1 MLEFVTK
8 YGLAL
13 ICFLIGLL
21 FLCSAYKNILRYSGI
36 KKVWKIPLAVI
47 IAIVSVVAF
56 AIGWFIGSAI

>member
-1 MLEFVTK
+1 MLAFVTK

-21 FLCSAYKNILRYSGI
+21 FLCSAYKDMLRNSGI
-36 KKVWKIPLAVI
+36 KKDWKIPLAVV

-56 AIGWFIGSAI
+56 AIGWFVGSVI

>member
-8 YGLAL
+8 YGIPL

-21 FLCSAYKNILRYSGI
+21 FLCSVYKDILRYSGI
-36 KKVWKIPLAVI
+36 KNNWKIPLAVV

-56 AIGWFIGSAI
+56 AIGWLIGSVI

>member
-1 MLEFVTK
+1 MLEFVTT
-8 YGLAL
+8 YGIPL

-21 FLCSAYKNILRYSGI
+21 FLCSAYKNVLRYSGI

-56 AIGWFIGSAI
+56 AIGWLIGSVI

>member
-36 KKVWKIPLAVI
+36 KKSWKIPLAVVI
-47 IAIVSVVAF
+47 VIVSVIAF

>member
-8 YGLAL
+8 YGISL

-21 FLCSAYKNILRYSGI
+21 FLCSAYKDMLRNSGI
-36 KKVWKIPLAVI
+36 KNNWKKPLAVI

>member
-1 MLEFVTK
+1 MLEFVTT
-8 YGLAL
+8 YGTPL

-36 KKVWKIPLAVI
+36 KKSWKIPLAVI
-47 IAIVSVVAF
+47 IAIFAFVSF

>member
-8 YGLAL
+8 YGISL

-21 FLCSAYKNILRYSGI
+21 FLCSAYKDILRYSGV
-36 KKVWKIPLAVI
+36 KKVWEIPLAVV
-47 IAIVSVVAF
+47 IAIVAVTSF

>member
-21 FLCSAYKNILRYSGI
+21 FLCSAYKDMLRNSGI
-36 KKVWKIPLAVI
+36 KKDWKIPIAVI
-47 IAIVSVVAF
+47 IAIFSVIAF
-56 AIGWFIGSAI
+56 AMGWFIGSVI

>member
-13 ICFLIGLL
+13 ICFLIGLF

-36 KKVWKIPLAVI
+36 KNNWKIPLAVV

-56 AIGWFIGSAI
+56 VIGWFVGSVI

>member
-8 YGLAL
+8 YGIPL

-21 FLCSAYKNILRYSGI
+21 FLCSTYKDILRHSGI
-36 KKVWKIPLAVI
+36 KNNWKIPLAVV

-56 AIGWFIGSAI
+56 AIGWLIGSVI

>member
-13 ICFLIGLL
+13 ICFLIGIL
-21 FLCSAYKNILRYSGI
+21 FLCSAYKNVLRYSGI
-36 KKVWKIPLAVI
+36 KNNWKIPLAVV

-56 AIGWFIGSAI
+56 AIGWFVGSVI